1 MNSSIRVVAVC
12 AGVAAA
18 IALAAATL
26 QARERWFPRAPSEQ
40 RLLYLTNGRVADRLS
55 LSFDSVVSDVY
66 WIRTVQYYAQERKS
80 QRGINQLG
88 NRYELLSP
96 LLDLTT
102 TLDPHFAVAYQFGAI
117 FLAEPPPDGAGRL
130 DLAIALLEKGLR
142 VEPRWQYAEAL
153 GFLHYWHSHD
163 LLAAA
168 GEFNRAA
175 KMPGAP
181 KWLGPLTANMLAK
194 GGDRDAAKVLFG
206 ELAQSEEKWIRELA
220 ERRLRELE
228 QGKAR

>member
-1 MNSSIRVVAVC
+1 MKPSVRVLVTC
-12 AGVAAA
+12 AGIVVG
-18 IALAAATL
+18 IGLAVATL
-26 QARERWFPRAPSEQ
+26 QARDRWYPRSPSEQ

-55 LSFDSVVSDVY
+55 LSFDSVLADVY
-66 WIRTVQYYAQERKS
+66 WIRTVQYYAKERKS
-80 QRGINQLG
+80 PDFGG
-88 NRYELLSP
+88 RYALLYP

-130 DLAIALLEKGLR
+130 DLAIGLLEKGLR

-181 KWLGPLTANMLAK
+181 KWLGPLTANMLVK
-194 GGDRDAAKVLFG
+194 GGGLEEAKVLFT
-206 ELAQSEEKWIRELA
+206 ELARSEEKWIRELA

-228 QGKAR
+228 QGGVR

>member
-1 MNSSIRVVAVC
+1 MRSSTRVVAVC
-12 AGVAAA
+12 AGVAVG
-18 IALAAATL
+18 IALAVATL
-26 QARERWFPRAPSEQ
+26 QARDRWFPRAPSEQ

-80 QRGINQLG
+80 LRFSG
-88 NRYELLSP
+88 RYELLYP

-102 TLDPHFAVAYQFGAI
+102 TLDPHFSVAYQFGAI
-117 FLAEPPPDGAGRL
+117 FLAEPAPDGAGRL

-175 KMPGAP
+175 KMPNAP
-181 KWLGPLTANMLAK
+181 KWLGPLTANMLIK
-194 GGDRDAAKVLFG
+194 GGDREEARVLFT
-206 ELAQSEEKWIRELA
+206 ELAQSEDKWIRELA

-228 QGKAR
+228 GKAIR

>member
-1 MNSSIRVVAVC
+1 V
-12 AGVAAA
+12 G

-66 WIRTVQYYAQERKS
+66 WIRTVQYYARERKS
-80 QRGINQLG
+80 QRFSG
-88 NRYELLSP
+88 RYELLYP

-175 KMPGAP
+175 RMPDAP
-181 KWLGPLTANMLAK
+181 KWLGPLTANMLAQ
-194 GGDRDAAKVLFG
+194 GGDREAAKVLFG
-206 ELAQSEEKWIRELA
+206 ELAKSEEKWIRELA

-228 QGKAR
+228 PGGAR

>member
-1 MNSSIRVVAVC
+1 MSASVRALGVC
-12 AGVAAA
+12 AGVAAG
-18 IALAAATL
+18 IGLAAATL
-26 QARERWFPRAPSEQ
+26 QARDRWFPPEPSEA

-66 WIRTVQYYAQERKS
+66 WIRTVQYYAQERRS
-80 QRGINQLG
+80 QRLTRLG
-88 NRYELLSP
+88 GGYELLYP

-102 TLDPHFAVAYQFGAI
+102 TLDPHFAVPYQFGAI

-175 KMPGAP
+175 RMPNAP
-181 KWLGPLTANMLAK
+181 KWLGPLTANMLEK
-194 GGDRDAAKVLFG
+194 GGDREAAKVLFS
-206 ELAQSEEKWIRELA
+206 ELAKSEEKWIRELA
-220 ERRLRELE
+220 ERRLGELE
-228 QGKAR
+228 QGRGR

>member
-1 MNSSIRVVAVC
+1 MNSIVRILVVC
-12 AGVAAA
+12 AGVAAG

-26 QARERWFPRAPSEQ
+26 QARERWFPRPPSEQ

-80 QRGINQLG
+80 QRLNG
-88 NRYELLSP
+88 RYELLSP

-194 GGDRDAAKVLFG
+194 GGDQEAAKVLFG

>member
-1 MNSSIRVVAVC
+1 MNSTVRALAVC
-12 AGVAAA
+12 AGVAAG

-55 LSFDSVVSDVY
+55 LSFDSVAADVY

-80 QRGINQLG
+80 QRVSG
-88 NRYELLSP
+88 RYELLSP

-175 KMPGAP
+175 RMPGAP

-194 GGDRDAAKVLFG
+194 GGDQEAAKVLFG
-206 ELAQSEEKWIRELA
+206 ELAKSEEKWIRELA

>member
-1 MNSSIRVVAVC
+1 VNSLVRVLVVC
-12 AGVAAA
+12 AGVAAG

-26 QARERWFPRAPSEQ
+26 QARDRWFPRAPSEQ

-80 QRGINQLG
+80 QRLNG
-88 NRYELLSP
+88 RYELLSP

-194 GGDRDAAKVLFG
+194 GGDQEAAKVLFG

-220 ERRLRELE
+220 ERRLRELG

>member
-1 MNSSIRVVAVC
+1 MTSSVRALAVCVGVAV
-12 AGVAAA
+12 G
-18 IALAAATL
+18 IGLAVTTL
-26 QARERWFPRAPSEQ
+26 QARDRWFPRAPSEQ
-40 RLLYLTNGRVADRLS
+40 RLMYLTNGRVADRLS

-80 QRGINQLG
+80 EHFSG
-88 NRYELLSP
+88 RYELLYP

-117 FLAEPPPDGAGRL
+117 FLAEPAPDGAGRL

-153 GFLHYWHSHD
+153 GFLHYWHSND
-163 LLAAA
+163 VLAAA

-175 KMPGAP
+175 KMPNAP
-181 KWLGPLTANMLAK
+181 KWLGPVTANMMAK
-194 GGDRDAAKVLFG
+194 GGNREAARILFT
-206 ELAQSEEKWIRELA
+206 ELASSEEKWIRELA

-228 QGKAR
+228 RGEAR

>member
-1 MNSSIRVVAVC
+1 MNPSVRALAVC
-12 AGVAAA
+12 CGVAAG
-18 IALAAATL
+18 IGLAAATL
-26 QARERWFPRAPSEQ
+26 QARDRWFPRAPSEQ
-40 RLLYLTNGRVADRLS
+40 RLLYLTNGRIADRLS

-80 QRGINQLG
+80 QRFSG
-88 NRYELLSP
+88 RYDLLYP

-175 KMPGAP
+175 RMPDAP
-181 KWLGPLTANMLAK
+181 KWLGPLTANMLVK
-194 GGDRDAAKVLFG
+194 GGDREAARTLFS

-220 ERRLRELE
+220 ERRLRELD
-228 QGKAR
+228 QGKIR

>member
-1 MNSSIRVVAVC
+1 VRVLAVC
-12 AGVAAA
+12 GGVAAG
-18 IALAAATL
+18 IGLAAVTL
-26 QARERWFPRAPSEQ
+26 QARDRWFPRAPSEQ

-80 QRGINQLG
+80 QRFSG
-88 NRYELLSP
+88 RYDLLYP

-153 GFLHYWHSHD
+153 GFLHYWHTHD

-175 KMPGAP
+175 RMPDAP
-181 KWLGPLTANMLAK
+181 KWLGPLTANMLVK
-194 GGDRDAAKVLFG
+194 GGDREAARTLFS

>member
-1 MNSSIRVVAVC
+1 MTSPVRALAVC
-12 AGVAAA
+12 CGVAAG

-26 QARERWFPRAPSEQ
+26 QARDRWFPRAPSDT

-66 WIRTVQYYAQERKS
+66 WIRTVQYYAQERRS
-80 QRGINQLG
+80 
-88 NRYELLSP
+88 NRFSDRYALLYP

-175 KMPGAP
+175 RMPNAP
-181 KWLGPLTANMLAK
+181 KWLGPLTANMFEK
-194 GGDRDAAKVLFG
+194 GGDREAAKVLFS
-206 ELAQSEEKWIRELA
+206 ELAKSEEKWVRELA

>member
-1 MNSSIRVVAVC
+1 MTASIRALVVC
-12 AGVAAA
+12 AGVAAG

-26 QARERWFPRAPSEQ
+26 QARDRWFPRAPSEE

-80 QRGINQLG
+80 QRLSG
-88 NRYELLSP
+88 RYELLAP
-96 LLDLTT
+96 LLELTT

-194 GGDRDAAKVLFG
+194 GGDREAAKVLFS

-228 QGKAR
+228 QGKGR

>member
-1 MNSSIRVVAVC
+1 MNSSVRVLAVC
-12 AGVAAA
+12 GGVAAG

-66 WIRTVQYYAQERKS
+66 WIRTVQYYAQERRSKRFS
-80 QRGINQLG
+80 G
-88 NRYELLSP
+88 RYELLYP

-153 GFLHYWHSHD
+153 GFLHYWHGHD

-175 KMPGAP
+175 RMPNAP
-181 KWLGPLTANMLAK
+181 KWLGPLTANMLEK
-194 GGDRDAAKVLFG
+194 GGDREAAKVLFS
-206 ELAQSEEKWIRELA
+206 ELAKSEEKWIRELA

-228 QGKAR
+228 QGAGR

>member
-1 MNSSIRVVAVC
+1 MRSSVRVLAVC
-12 AGVAAA
+12 AGVAAG

-80 QRGINQLG
+80 HRLTG
-88 NRYELLSP
+88 RYELLSP

-168 GEFNRAA
+168 GEINRAA

-181 KWLGPLTANMLAK
+181 KWLGPLIANMLAK
-194 GGDRDAAKVLFG
+194 GGDQEAAKVLFG

-228 QGKAR
+228 QGKSR

>member
-1 MNSSIRVVAVC
+1 
-12 AGVAAA
+12 VAAG
-18 IALAAATL
+18 IGLAAATL

-55 LSFDSVVSDVY
+55 LTFDSVVSDVY
-66 WIRTVQYYAQERKS
+66 WIRTVQYYAQERRS
-80 QRGINQLG
+80 QRRLG
-88 NRYELLSP
+88 ADRGGYALLYP

-153 GFLHYWHSHD
+153 GFLHYWHGHD

-175 KMPGAP
+175 RMPNAP

-194 GGDRDAAKVLFG
+194 GGDREAAKTLFT
-206 ELAQSEEKWIRELA
+206 ELAKSEEKWIRELA
-220 ERRLRELE
+220 ERRLGELE
-228 QGKAR
+228 QGVVR

>member
-1 MNSSIRVVAVC
+1 MNSSVRVLAAC
-12 AGVAAA
+12 IGVAAG

-26 QARERWFPRAPSEQ
+26 QARDRWFPRAPSEQ

-66 WIRTVQYYAQERKS
+66 WIRTVQYFAKERKS
-80 QRGINQLG
+80 QHFSG
-88 NRYELLSP
+88 RYDLLYP

-102 TLDPHFAVAYQFGAI
+102 TLDPHFVVAYQFGAI

-175 KMPGAP
+175 RMPNAP
-181 KWLGPLTANMLAK
+181 IWLGPLTANMLAK
-194 GGDRDAAKVLFG
+194 GGDREASITLFT
-206 ELAQSEEKWIRELA
+206 ELAKSEEKWVRELA
-220 ERRLRELE
+220 ERRLRELQ
-228 QGKAR
+228 QGEGR

>member
-1 MNSSIRVVAVC
+1 M
-12 AGVAAA
+12 
-18 IALAAATL
+18 
-26 QARERWFPRAPSEQ
+26 
-40 RLLYLTNGRVADRLS
+40 YLTNGSVADRLS

-66 WIRTVQYYAQERKS
+66 WIRTVQYFAKERKS
-80 QRGINQLG
+80 QRFSG
-88 NRYELLSP
+88 RYELLYP
-96 LLDLTT
+96 MLDLTT

-175 KMPGAP
+175 RMPNAP
-181 KWLGPLTANMLAK
+181 QWLGPLTANMLAK
-194 GGDRDAAKVLFG
+194 GGDRNAAITLFS
-206 ELAQSEEKWIRELA
+206 ELAKSEEKWVRELA
-220 ERRLRELE
+220 ERRLRELQ
-228 QGKAR
+228 QGDGR

>member
-1 MNSSIRVVAVC
+1 MNSSVRVIAVC
-12 AGVAAA
+12 AGVAAG
-18 IALAAATL
+18 IVLAAATL

-66 WIRTVQYYAQERKS
+66 WIRTVQYFAQERRS
-80 QRGINQLG
+80 QRGSG
-88 NRYELLSP
+88 PYRGRYELLYP

-175 KMPGAP
+175 RMPNAP
-181 KWLGPLTANMLAK
+181 PWLGPLTANMLVK
-194 GGDRDAAKVLFG
+194 GGDREAA
-206 ELAQSEEKWIRELA
+206 IRCSA
-220 ERRLRELE
+220 
-228 QGKAR
+228 K

>member
-1 MNSSIRVVAVC
+1 VTPAARVTA
-12 AGVAAA
+12 AGVG
-18 IALAAATL
+18 IAMGIGLAVTTL
-26 QARERWFPRAPSEQ
+26 QARDRWYPRAPSEQ

-55 LSFDSVVSDVY
+55 LSFDSVVADVY
-66 WIRTVQYYAQERKS
+66 WIRTVQYFARERKS
-80 QRGINQLG
+80 QHFDR
-88 NRYELLSP
+88 RYELLYP

-102 TLDPHFAVAYQFGAI
+102 TLDPHFQVAYQFGAI

-130 DLAIALLEKGLR
+130 DLAIGLLEKGLR
-142 VEPRWQYAEAL
+142 VESRWQYAEAL
-153 GFLHYWHSHD
+153 GFLHYWHGHD

-194 GGDRDAAKVLFG
+194 GGDRQSARTLFR
-206 ELAQSEEKWIRELA
+206 ELATSEDKWIRELA

-228 QGKAR
+228 EGGGQ

>member
-1 MNSSIRVVAVC
+1 MRSSIRILAVS
-12 AGVAAA
+12 AGVAAGLGMA
-18 IALAAATL
+18 VTTL
-26 QARERWFPRAPSEQ
+26 QARDRWFPRAQSEQ

-80 QRGINQLG
+80 QHFSG
-88 NRYELLSP
+88 RYDLLYP

-117 FLAEPPPDGAGRL
+117 FLAEPAPDGAARL
-130 DLAIALLEKGLR
+130 DLAISLLEKGLR

-163 LLAAA
+163 ILAAA

-175 KMPGAP
+175 KMPNAP
-181 KWLGPLTANMLAK
+181 KWLGPLTANMLVK
-194 GGDRDAAKVLFG
+194 GGDREEAKVLFN
-206 ELAQSEEKWIRELA
+206 ELARSDEKWIRELA

-228 QGKAR
+228 QGTAR

>member
-1 MNSSIRVVAVC
+1 MNPAVRALAVCGGVAV
-12 AGVAAA
+12 G

-26 QARERWFPRAPSEQ
+26 QARDRWFPRAPSEQ
-40 RLLYLTNGRVADRLS
+40 RLLYLTNGRAADRLS

-66 WIRTVQYYAQERKS
+66 WIRTVQYYAQERRS
-80 QRGINQLG
+80 LRGM
-88 NRYELLSP
+88 NRFGGRYDLLYP

-153 GFLHYWHSHD
+153 GFLHYWHSQD

-175 KMPGAP
+175 RMPDAP
-181 KWLGPLTANMLAK
+181 KWLGPLAANMLMK
-194 GGDRDAAKVLFG
+194 GGDREAAKVLFS
-206 ELAQSEEKWIRELA
+206 ELARSEEKWIRELA

>member
-1 MNSSIRVVAVC
+1 MNSLVRVLVVC
-12 AGVAAA
+12 AGVAAG

-26 QARERWFPRAPSEQ
+26 QARDRWFPRAPSEQ

-80 QRGINQLG
+80 QRLNG
-88 NRYELLSP
+88 RYELLSP

-194 GGDRDAAKVLFG
+194 GGDQEAAKVLFG

-220 ERRLRELE
+220 ERRLRELG